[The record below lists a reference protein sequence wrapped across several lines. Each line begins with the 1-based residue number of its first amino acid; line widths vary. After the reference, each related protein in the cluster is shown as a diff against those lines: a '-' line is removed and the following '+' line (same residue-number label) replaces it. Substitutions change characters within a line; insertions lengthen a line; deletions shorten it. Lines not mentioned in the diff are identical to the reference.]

1 MRPEQRKQAQANLL
15 EMSGSIAL
23 IVVIIIAVLFL
34 KISGSSG
41 RLLDTKYIMTD
52 EVKITDNMLELKG
65 ACTKRVLVYKSHQY
79 EIEGNALFLE
89 IRFSKA
95 EELNNIDNHFEI
107 VIADE
112 ALAGVSRI
120 FLQGKKEEDQ
130 KVIWEK

>member
-95 EELNNIDNHFEI
+95 EELDIDNHFEI
-107 VIADE
+107 VIEDE
-112 ALAGVSRI
+112 ALARVSEV

-130 KVIWEK
+130 KMIWES